1 VIAAKLRNMRGA
13 AMEMGGTRAQIVIDT
28 AAHPRHQRHM
38 VDFRPVGYVIGLLVA
53 ALGVTMLAPMAADL
67 MAGNGHWPVF
77 FQAAIL
83 TCLCGGLVAIACANG
98 VTEGLSLRQTF
109 LLTSLVWLTL
119 PVFGAIPFFL
129 GATNAGLT
137 DAFFEAM
144 SGLTTTGA
152 TVFGGLEALPEGLKL
167 WRGILQWLGGVGIIV
182 VAMVFLPE
190 LRVGGMQIFRS
201 EGFDTSGKI
210 LPRAGQIA
218 SSISV
223 IYVALTL
230 ICAMSYSATGLAT
243 FDAMVH
249 AMTTVSTGGMG
260 NFDSSFAEFAAST
273 QYVAIVF
280 MILAALP
287 FVRFVQLL
295 AGTAQPL
302 LNDIQIRAFLATI
315 TIVALLMASWL
326 WGRGGVLT
334 EAAFRDSLFNVVSI
348 MTGTGYASADYM
360 GWGTFP
366 VVMFFFIG
374 LVGGCAGSTSCSIKV
389 FRYQLLFASI
399 KSQIRQIHSPH
410 GVFPPR
416 FDGRAVSDDVLNS
429 VMAFFVAFILS
440 LGILSVLLGL
450 TGLDFITSVSGASAA
465 LANIG
470 PGLGQIIGPA
480 GNYADI
486 NDTAKWLL
494 AIAMYIGRLEVL
506 IVLTILSV
514 KFWRD

>member
-1 VIAAKLRNMRGA
+1 MTQAGLSCGDL
-13 AMEMGGTRAQIVIDT
+13 GIDT
-28 AAHPRHQRHM
+28 AHCPRHQRHM
-38 VDFRPVGYVIGLLVA
+38 VDLRPVGYVIGLLVA
-53 ALGVTMLAPMAADL
+53 SLGVTMLAPLLADL
-67 MAGNGHWPVF
+67 VAGNGHWPVF
-77 FQAAIL
+77 LQAAIITVL
-83 TCLCGGLVAIACANG
+83 IGGLVAVACANG
-98 VTEGLSLRQTF
+98 VGEGLSLRQTF
-109 LLTSLVWLTL
+109 LLTSLVWLML
-119 PVFGAIPFFL
+119 PIFGAIPFYL
-129 GATNAGLT
+129 GATNAGFT

-152 TVFGGLEALPEGLKL
+152 TVFGGLEALPDGLKL

-223 IYVALTL
+223 IYVSLTI
-230 ICAMSYSATGLAT
+230 ICALAYSATGMST
-243 FDAMVH
+243 FDATVH

-260 NFDSSFAEFAAST
+260 NFDASFAQFGAST

-302 LNDIQIRAFLATI
+302 LRDTQVRGFLVTI

-326 WGRGGVLT
+326 WGRAGALT
-334 EAAFRDSLFNVVSI
+334 EDAFRDSLFNVVSI

-374 LVGGCAGSTSCSIKV
+374 LVGGCAGSTSCSVKV

-416 FDGRAVSDDVLNS
+416 YDGRAVSEDVLNS

-440 LGILSVLLGL
+440 LGVFSVLLGL
-450 TGLDFITSVSGASAA
+450 TGLDFITSLSGASAA

-480 GNYADI
+480 GNYAEI

-494 AIAMYIGRLEVL
+494 ASAMYIGRLEVL